1 MNRARFRLEKIRL
14 YSLSLG
20 LVLVTLASTALAQ
33 GGRGPGPVEKA
44 PVESQRSDEAPSSDN
59 EVDMENP
66 GTTRADLDRF
76 FAEGRFAAAAEL
88 AARLR
93 TEAAQAGDGK
103 AATRLLIREV
113 QAQVGLGA
121 TETAL
126 RLLLSAETPREPGDQ
141 LLLALFRGETL
152 SRYFDAYSW
161 EIGQREKIV
170 AADAQDVSVW
180 TSDQLNAA
188 ILAAFGE
195 AFEGRQVWGT
205 ESTSPL
211 TGLLQQND
219 YPARIRGTLR
229 DTVSYLFA
237 EALGNSARFSPRE
250 SSEIYL
256 LDLAALLAPAAAA
269 APGEIAAPGRHP
281 LERLRLVLA
290 DLEAWHLT
298 SDRPEAALEARL
310 ALLSALRVHFTAA
323 ADRERFEKDLTAR
336 LETLPASLEWHA
348 MGLAQLAE
356 WQREGDAPDALKRAY
371 ETALRGAESSPGS
384 LGGRRCRALVEQL
397 ETPNFQLEAMQS
409 DGPRRASV
417 VVRHTRLRQL
427 HFRAYRLLPGEGAS
441 ATEARLRNPAEITAL
456 IAKRPL
462 SAEWKIAL
470 EDPGDF
476 RQHTTHVVPPLDQ
489 LGSYLILASEDADFE
504 LQNNRVQAIFLQL
517 SAMVVLGRSGL
528 ETHKAELEVLEGAAG
543 RPLEGTEVALQL
555 RDQGRRQVASG
566 QTDRQG
572 RVVFDLGPLPP
583 YSRPAAEV
591 RRGQDILLSGE
602 WLYRPEKQR
611 RDQTLDSSLIFT
623 DRPIYRPGQKVLFKV
638 ITYRREQ
645 AGEVH
650 RVVPEV
656 AVKVSLYDQNNQEVA
671 GLDLLTNRHGSAA
684 GELVIP
690 LGRSLGQWS
699 LRSSQGAYH
708 AIAVEEY
715 KRPTFEVEILDPEK
729 ALRLNQEARLFGSAR
744 YYFGLP
750 LRAGQVNWRVTR
762 EPFYP
767 RWWCWWQPIVQV
779 ETVAAG
785 SSRLDEDGRF
795 EVLFTPK
802 ADERLA
808 STPEGK
814 NIGYRYRVS
823 AELTDEGGET
833 RDTERSFR
841 LGFVAIDASLEPT
854 SGYFTVGEK
863 MAVQVRRF
871 DLDGRGRAGAGSW
884 RLVRLEVPAQPLLP
898 ADLPLPLAPGAE
910 KFAIA
915 GDRRMPRFAATYD
928 EAAARRLLQD
938 GPEVARGE
946 LLSGEDGNARLE
958 LAEVAAGLYRLY
970 YRTADVFGAEVERSR
985 ELVVHATG
993 RSYKTGLALLLEP
1006 RGPAPRVGEELRLL
1020 AGSGLAEAG
1029 AVLEIFRGEEKIL
1042 RYELGPGQEDELRH
1056 AVVAA
1061 DRQGLVVELR
1071 AVVDHQVLV
1080 LRREI
1085 DIPRDDLK
1093 LDLTWSTF
1101 RDRLRPGTQEKF
1113 ALAVKSADGS
1123 SLDPVMV
1130 EILAYMYDRS
1140 LDVFVPDAGGPGGK
1154 VSGLWPYRR
1163 RLPPLMSSI
1172 RQAWPFWRADRQ
1184 VVYTEVPSLRSDRL
1198 TFYDE
1203 VQMGGPGFGGRGGM
1217 MVRSLMIPSP
1227 APQAMMMAAESAPDD
1242 AMDKT
1247 GAIATAGA
1255 IPPPPPPPRAEGDG
1269 AEGAAPLRQNFAETA
1284 FFEPHLQPGED
1295 GGVAFEFTVPDAV
1308 TEWNVWA
1315 LALADDFRYGE
1326 SQRTTRTVKDLLVRP
1341 YLPRFLREG
1350 DRAELRISVD
1360 NAGAADTLRGQVNF
1374 SLVDEKSGESL
1385 LAEFGLSREQ
1395 TENLPFVA
1403 EPGKSAILRIPLVVP
1418 PRPGAVVLRVSG
1430 RTEGEGTRLEDGEQ
1444 RLLPILPS
1452 RQHLIQSRF
1461 AVLSGVAERRLVFA
1475 ELKQN
1480 DDATRLNEQ
1489 MVVTLDGQLFTSVL
1503 RALPYLVDYPYRC
1516 TEQNLNR
1523 FVSTGILT
1531 SLFDAY
1537 PAIAKLAAELAQRET
1552 PLEPMDAQ
1560 DPNRAILLEET
1571 PWLQV
1576 SRGGE
1581 VDQRAEL
1588 AKVLDP
1594 RVAKAVRDGALEE
1607 LRQAQDGSGGFPWWP
1622 GGQPSPFLTLYL
1634 LQGLAQASEF
1644 GVEVP
1649 RDVVERGWAYL
1660 RQELNEELERLKE
1673 DRGMREAYHQITWL
1687 NYILSIYPDLSW
1699 TAGAFSEED
1708 RERMLAT
1715 SLRFALQMPP
1725 RLRLYLAMTAQ
1736 RAGRQKDAARLL
1748 ETVMDSAKTT
1758 PEEGTFWLPEERAW
1772 LFYWDRIETHALA
1785 LRAVSEIAPRDER
1798 RHGLVLWLMLNKK
1811 LNQWS
1816 STRSTAEVLYSLVA
1830 YLKAEGQLGVRE
1842 EVELSFAGKK
1852 EQVVFAPEDTN
1863 TRRQRRLPGEEIV
1876 PARDAE
1882 IGIRK
1887 STPGLLFASATWHF
1901 STERLPAEARGDFFR
1916 VERRYFR
1923 RAFEG
1928 GEYQLRPLV
1937 AGESLAVGDEVEVEL
1952 TIAAKHEAEFVHLRD
1967 PRGAG
1972 FEPVDLTSGWRW
1984 DLGISHYREIRDSAT
1999 NFFFERLPPGEMKLK
2014 YRLRAATAGTFRVG
2028 SATLQ
2033 SMYAP
2038 DFAAYSAG
2046 NMLEIEP

>member
-1 MNRARFRLEKIRL
+1 MNRARFRLGKIRL
-14 YSLSLG
+14 FSLSLG
-20 LVLVTLASTALAQ
+20 LLLVGLASTTLAQ

-44 PVESQRSDEAPSSDN
+44 PAESQRIDGAPSNDN

-66 GTTRADLDRF
+66 GTTRADLERF

-93 TEAAQAGDGK
+93 TEAVQAGDGK

-126 RLLLSAETPREPGDQ
+126 RLLLTAETPREPGDQ
-141 LLLALFRGETL
+141 VLLALFRGETL

-170 AADAQDVSVW
+170 AADTLDVSVW
-180 TSDQLNAA
+180 TGDQLNTA
-188 ILAAFGE
+188 ILAAFSE
-195 AFEGRQVWGT
+195 AFEGRQAWGS
-205 ESTSPL
+205 EGIGPL
-211 TGLLQQND
+211 SGLLQQND

-229 DTVSYLFA
+229 DTVSHLFA

-256 LDLAALLAPAAAA
+256 LDLVALLAPATAA
-269 APGEIAAPGRHP
+269 APGEISAPGRHP

-290 DLEAWHLT
+290 DLEAWHLAA
-298 SDRPEAALEARL
+298 DRPEAALEARL

-336 LETLPASLEWHA
+336 LQTLPTSLEWHA

-384 LGGRRCRALVEQL
+384 LGGRRCRVLVEQL

-409 DGPRRASV
+409 DAPRRASV

-427 HFRAYRLLPGEGAS
+427 HLRAYRLLPSEGAA
-441 ATEARLRNPAEITAL
+441 ATEMRLRNPAEIAAL

-462 SAEWKIAL
+462 SAEWKVAI

-517 SAMVVLGRSGL
+517 TAMVVIGRSGL
-528 ETHKAELEVLEGAAG
+528 EAQTAELEVLEGAAG
-543 RPLEGTEVALQL
+543 RPLEGAEVGLLL

-566 QTDRQG
+566 QTDGQG
-572 RVVFDLGPLPP
+572 RVAFELGPLPP
-583 YSRPAAEV
+583 YSRPVAEV
-591 RRGQDILLSGE
+591 RRGQDVLLSGE

-611 RDQTLDSSLIFT
+611 RDQVQDGSLIFT

-638 ITYRREQ
+638 ITYRQEQ

-650 RVVPEV
+650 RVMPEV
-656 AVKVSLYDQNNQEVA
+656 AFQVGLYDQNNQEVA
-671 GLDLLTNRHGSAA
+671 SLALVSNRHGSAA
-684 GELVIP
+684 GELQIP

-699 LRSSQGAYH
+699 LRSSQGAYQ

-729 ALRLNQEARLFGSAR
+729 PLRLNQEARLFGSAR

-779 ETVAAG
+779 ETVASG

-841 LGFVAIDASLEPT
+841 LGFVAIDASLDPE
-854 SGYFTVGEK
+854 SGYSTVGEK
-863 MAVQVRRF
+863 LVVQVRRF

-884 RLVRLEVPAQPLLP
+884 RLVRLEAPAQPLLP

-915 GDRRMPRFAATYD
+915 GDRRLPRFAATYD

-946 LLSGEDGNARLE
+946 LKSGEDGNARLE
-958 LAEVAAGLYRLY
+958 LAPGAAGLYRLY

-985 ELVVHATG
+985 ELVVHTPD

-1020 AGSGLAEAG
+1020 AGNGFAEAG

-1042 RYELGPGQEDELRH
+1042 RREFGPGQEDELRL

-1071 AVVDHQVLV
+1071 AVIDHQVLV

-1093 LDLTWSTF
+1093 LDLSWSTF

-1123 SLDPVMV
+1123 SLDPALV

-1140 LDVFVPDAGGPGGK
+1140 LDVFVPDASGPGGK
-1154 VSGLWPYRR
+1154 LAGLWPYRR
-1163 RLPPLMSSI
+1163 RLAPLMSSI

-1184 VVYTEVPSLRSDRL
+1184 VVYTEVPSLRADRL

-1203 VQMGGPGFGGRGGM
+1203 VQMGGPGGRGGGM
-1217 MVRSLMIPSP
+1217 MMRSMALSA
-1227 APQAMMMAAESAPDD
+1227 APQAMMMAESAPDD

-1247 GAIATAGA
+1247 GAIATAA
-1255 IPPPPPPPRAEGDG
+1255 AVPPPPPAPAEGDG
-1269 AEGAAPLRQNFAETA
+1269 ASGAAPLRQNFAETA

-1295 GGVAFEFTVPDAV
+1295 GSVAFEFTVPDAV

-1315 LALADDFRYGE
+1315 HALADDFRYGE

-1374 SLVDEKSGESL
+1374 SLVDEQSGQSL
-1385 LAEFGLSREQ
+1385 LAEFGLSPEQ
-1395 TENLPFVA
+1395 AQGLPFVA

-1461 AVLSGVAERRLVFA
+1461 AVLSGVAERRLVF
-1475 ELKQN
+1475 EDLRQN
-1480 DDATRLNEQ
+1480 DDPTRLNEQ

-1503 RALPYLVDYPYRC
+1503 RAVPYLVDYPYRC

-1531 SLFDAY
+1531 SLFEGY
-1537 PAIAKLAAELAQRET
+1537 PAIAKLAGELARRET

-1581 VDQRAEL
+1581 VDSNAEL

-1634 LQGLAQASEF
+1634 LQGLAQATEF
-1644 GVEVP
+1644 GIEVP

-1660 RQELNEELERLKE
+1660 RQDLNEEFERLKE
-1673 DRGMREAYHQITWL
+1673 DRGMREAYHEITWL

-1736 RAGRQKDAARLL
+1736 RAGRQKDAAWLL
-1748 ETVMDSAKTT
+1748 ETVMESAKTT
-1758 PEEGTFWLPEERAW
+1758 PEEGTFWLPEARAW

-1785 LRAVSEIAPRDER
+1785 LRAMSEVAPRDER

-1842 EVELSFAGKK
+1842 ELELDFAGKK

-1863 TRRQRRLPGEEIV
+1863 TRRQLRLAGDEIE

-1901 STERLPAEARGDFFR
+1901 STERLPAEARGDFFH

-1923 RAFEG
+1923 RAFAD

-1937 AGESLAVGDEVEVEL
+1937 TGETLAVGDEVEVEL

-2046 NMLEIEP
+2046 DLLSIEP